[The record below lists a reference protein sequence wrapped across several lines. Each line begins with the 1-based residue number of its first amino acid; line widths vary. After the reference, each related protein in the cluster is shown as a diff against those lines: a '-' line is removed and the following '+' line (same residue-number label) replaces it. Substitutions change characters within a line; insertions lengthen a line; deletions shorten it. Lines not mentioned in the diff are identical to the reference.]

1 MNSPIFKRSDFTLCR
16 VPVPKGYPQSQ
27 THVGIAFW
35 GGKYY
40 MTTSPFPNVKYGKC
54 VTYLRIIIRKLSK
67 GKLLNP
73 VRADY
78 YENPCLYVEENNHES
93 YPKRFKLLCNHPLM
107 ECPDDY
113 YGYPSYNSDPDIYIE
128 DGNVYILNRSVFPT
142 SNDYTD
148 PNNPYPAVVRIFLI
162 SQLM

>member
-1 MNSPIFKRSDFTLCR
+1 
-16 VPVPKGYPQSQ
+16 
-27 THVGIAFW
+27 
-35 GGKYY
+35 